1 MSANEN
7 TAPPPL
13 DLSKLHAPTT
23 LDPARMLISPP
34 PEEELQRTHTHVF
47 GVPHNQVKRKR
58 PGVGGTPSKVAA
70 EPVETT
76 PNPKPRKTHRRP
88 SMHDPNDSP
97 TRAVFTSARKSPHP
111 RNPDADWVPAPR
123 PREASA
129 RRSVTPYEPPPDVFV
144 PPREVVLH
152 TPQPRPKPK
161 PRRQSQSVQPARTLT
176 PLRVVVH
183 SIKKELPPIDL
194 ARPMTPPSP
203 TDDPLL
209 LVASSSPIKRGRGVS
224 DSPQYPEP
232 SSDAAYAPFD
242 WTAGLQEADDR
253 TSDSMD
259 LDPPASFDGPGP
271 LDVSGGWD
279 DSDDS
284 DDDLPPSV
292 PAITFP
298 PSTSTSAAIPAS
310 TSTATTSTLLH
321 NATTLPSTPTRA
333 SPRRPTPTHTHT
345 HTRTATGPYTALVL
359 PTKADPPTP
368 RTRARA
374 DAWGVW
380 GSPFPGAAVGEGS
393 FRMDGRRRGVDS
405 ASGLFISSAAEGEDV
420 GMGGEE
426 EGEEEEEEEE
436 MDEGVSVLRALREE
450 DARSAEQEDQL
461 HLQEE
466 EQILQEDNEEEDQ
479 QQQDEEEEEEEEV
492 RRMSV
497 EPELELEPD
506 ARLLQTPGRAGGEQR
521 RQMQTPPMRRAPVV
535 PPRAERASMSVYA
548 GEREDEQEE
557 EDAGEEEDDEAE
569 EQEEQEEEDNEEDG
583 GAHVLTARGQ
593 GFGRMSL
600 PASLRAADLGVGVS
614 FPRSSMANPASSAST
629 SFHPASALNAPAARN
644 SFPRSAA
651 AASTQVEVEAEA
663 QVEAEGEAEVEAE
676 ADAAASPDDGD
687 SSDTEGDAL
696 LGLVKITSADPR
708 AAARAAAILKQHDYD
723 CFTRLGKGARR
734 RHSYGG
740 VSKASASSASS
751 PGRAKGMQD
760 IVALRA
766 QAQNEKNE
774 NEKNKKEQKKRRESA
789 AARVVGERVYFPGS
803 PGPVTT
809 AQLLR
814 EAEAEVV
821 GVSPR
826 RDSVGSVSAAPR
838 SATPAPAPHEENAS
852 AAWGKAEW
860 KALDACFTDERIA
873 VAARPKP
880 ARREEFSTPVR
891 GAFSFKDN
899 SGKDPNSVL
908 LAPADAVDLV
918 AVVARFERTYPQ
930 AGWDAEELMQRARA
944 LQGKQR
950 AGHVA
955 PPTPTAASHA
965 SPEDIFT
972 SHGRRPSM
980 EVPDFTPL
988 GKRAMPPRRARLPEP
1003 VGRGAPFSGALPP
1016 TPEPARRRRVPGS
1029 LFAPRYSHLMEEA
1042 VSVGVGAPEARQ
1054 EREEEREE
1062 EEESFVENEDEEEE
1076 EEEDAEMEPAT
1087 PLREREARLGHP
1099 APAPATIG
1107 KRVKGFLFSYLPTL
1121 AKNPPPAPRTG
1132 PSRPRLPLPPPA
1144 LLAKAKER
1152 GPVATPVRP
1161 PLPKARAP
1169 KELVSLQPAPPPA
1182 PKTLIPRRAPRRLVE
1197 LHHVS
1202 PPREADQGPRGARP
1216 RTSSGGSVKDL
1227 VKNFEALEDA
1237 RARAPEVK
1245 RVRSVGDFGK
1255 TQRAAGAGAV
1265 RPMWRP

>member
-47 GVPHNQVKRKR
+47 GLPHNQVKRKR

-123 PREASA
+123 PREVST
-129 RRSVTPYEPPPDVFV
+129 RRS
-144 PPREVVLH
+144 
-152 TPQPRPKPK
+152 PRPKPK

-232 SSDAAYAPFD
+232 SSDAAYTPFD

-271 LDVSGGWD
+271 LDISGGWD

-284 DDDLPPSV
+284 DDDLPP

-298 PSTSTSAAIPAS
+298 PSTSTSAAIPTS
-310 TSTATTSTLLH
+310 TYTATATTSTLLH
-321 NATTLPSTPTRA
+321 NATTTLPSTPTR
-333 SPRRPTPTHTHT
+333 PTSTHT

-393 FRMDGRRRGVDS
+393 FRMDGRRRGADS
-405 ASGLFISSAAEGEDV
+405 ASGLFISSGGAEGEDAEMDAE
-420 GMGGEE
+420 MGA
-426 EGEEEEEEEE
+426 EEEEEEE

-450 DARSAEQEDQL
+450 DARALRLPQEERL

-466 EQILQEDNEEEDQ
+466 EQLSQEDNEEEDQ
-479 QQQDEEEEEEEEV
+479 QLQQQQDEEDEEEEEV

-497 EPELELEPD
+497 EPELDSAPAAGLV
-506 ARLLQTPGRAGGEQR
+506 LQTPGRAGGEQR
-521 RQMQTPPMRRAPVV
+521 RQMQTPPTRRAPVV
-535 PPRAERASMSVYA
+535 PPRAERASMVMYA
-548 GEREDEQEE
+548 GEREDDEQEE
-557 EDAGEEEDDEAE
+557 GEEAGRDDTQEEAEEEEEEDDE
-569 EQEEQEEEDNEEDG
+569 EDG
-583 GAHVLTARGQ
+583 GEDGEAHVLTARGQ
-593 GFGRMSL
+593 GFGRTSL
-600 PASLRAADLGVGVS
+600 PASLQAAVGDSSARFNPSANVSFS
-614 FPRSSMANPASSAST
+614 FPRSSMASPVSSAST
-629 SFHPASALNAPAARN
+629 SFHPASALNAPAPASRN
-644 SFPRSAA
+644 SFPHSSA
-651 AASTQVEVEAEA
+651 SLTQAEVEAQAEPEA
-663 QVEAEGEAEVEAE
+663 EAE

-751 PGRAKGMQD
+751 PGRARGMQD

-766 QAQNEKNE
+766 QARAQSEKKE
-774 NEKNKKEQKKRRESA
+774 KEQKKRRESA

-826 RDSVGSVSAAPR
+826 RDSVSAAPR

-891 GAFSFKDN
+891 GGFSFKDN

-965 SPEDIFT
+965 SPEDIFA

-1062 EEESFVENEDEEEE
+1062 EEEEREEEGEEEREEEE
-1076 EEEDAEMEPAT
+1076 ESFAEDEDDDAEMEPAT
-1087 PLREREARLGHP
+1087 PLREREMRLGHP
-1099 APAPATIG
+1099 APAPAPAPATMG

-1121 AKNPPPAPRTG
+1121 AKSAPPAPRTG

-1202 PPREADQGPRGARP
+1202 PPREADQGARGVRP

-1245 RVRSVGDFGK
+1245 RVRSVGDFGR
-1255 TQRAAGAGAV
+1255 TQRAAGAGAA